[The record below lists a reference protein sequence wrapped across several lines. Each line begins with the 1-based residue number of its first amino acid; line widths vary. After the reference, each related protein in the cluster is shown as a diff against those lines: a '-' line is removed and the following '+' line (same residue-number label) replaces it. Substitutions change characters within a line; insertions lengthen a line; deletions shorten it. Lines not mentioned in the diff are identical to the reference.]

1 MGDLDH
7 KIHTYCGDKSG
18 KVCNLKFIETL
29 FSPLR
34 FFDVVI
40 ILNWIFFSTCSSL
53 KLGTVIFLRVCLV
66 WG

>member
-40 ILNWIFFSTCSSL
+40 ILNWIFFLHMQFIKACAL
-53 KLGTVIFLRVCLV
+53 
-66 WG
+66 